1 MIKLLVPVDFSDTSR
16 NALSYALD
24 MAQYIPLSSVLI
36 FNSYEKV
43 MAGSDG
49 TPLSGNADI
58 RRNISLLALENL
70 RNSIL
75 NNRNID
81 VKVQAEEG
89 SLLENLEKL
98 TSDGQFDM
106 IVMGINGSTRM
117 EQIMIGSSTLNVVAR
132 LLCPVLIVPPI
143 ARYSRILTVV
153 YASDMKNVQ
162 VTTPVKTLRKIL
174 DLFSPKLYIANVDEE
189 HFVEIS
195 EEYKKE
201 KAVMN
206 ELLEGLDPDYAFIR
220 LYDFAEAIHQFATD
234 KKADLI
240 ITAPKKHGFLEK
252 IFTTSHTEKLAY
264 HTHIPLLAIQE

>member
-36 FNSYEKV
+36 FNSFEKV
-43 MAGSDG
+43 MAGTDG
-49 TPLSGNADI
+49 TPLSSNSDV

-70 RNSIL
+70 KNSIL
-75 NNRNID
+75 NNRKID
-81 VKVQAEEG
+81 VTIHAEEG
-89 SLLENLEKL
+89 SLLENLESLIGEGK
-98 TSDGQFDM
+98 FDM
-106 IVMGINGSTRM
+106 IVMGINGATRM
-117 EQIMIGSSTLNVVAR
+117 EQIMIGSSTLNVVAK
-132 LLCPVLIVPPI
+132 LSCPVLIVPPA
-143 ARYSRILTVV
+143 ARYNRIRTVV

-162 VTTPVKTLRKIL
+162 ATTPVKTLRKVL
-174 DLFSPKLYIANVDEE
+174 DLFSPKLYVVNVDTE

-195 EEYKKE
+195 EEYKQE
-201 KAVMN
+201 KAMMN
-206 ELLEGLDPDYAFIR
+206 ELLDGFEPDYAFIR
-220 LYDFAEAIHQFATD
+220 LYDFTEAIHQFAND
-234 KKADLI
+234 RKADLI

>member
-1 MIKLLVPVDFSDTSR
+1 MIKLLVPVDFSETSR
-16 NALSYALD
+16 NALAYALD

-49 TPLSGNADI
+49 TPLSGDADV

-75 NNRNID
+75 HNRNID
-81 VKVQAEEG
+81 VKVLAEEG
-89 SLLENLEKL
+89 SLVENLERMI
-98 TSDGQFDM
+98 SEGQFDM
-106 IVMGINGSTRM
+106 VVMGINGATRM
-117 EQIMIGSSTLNVVAR
+117 EQIMIGSSTLNVVSR
-132 LLCPVLIVPPI
+132 LSCPVLIVPPA
-143 ARYSRILTVV
+143 ARYNRIRTVV
-153 YASDMKNVQ
+153 YASDMKNVAS
-162 VTTPVKTLRKIL
+162 TTPVKTLRKIL

-195 EEYKKE
+195 EEYQKE
-201 KAVMN
+201 QAVMN
-206 ELLEGLDPDYAFIR
+206 GLLEGFEPDYAFIR
-220 LYDFAEAIHQFATD
+220 LYDFTEAVHQFATD

-252 IFTTSHTEKLAY
+252 IFKTSHTEKLAY